1 MFSEAYYKIV
11 ENGKLYHGSTKS
23 WNGLHSIRYAKKIKA
38 LVEKHDAKSLLDY
51 GCGKGYQYTKDVEW
65 EPGVVTTLDKYLG
78 VNQVEKFDPCWPEF
92 EKYPSLNRSYDGV
105 ILIQCLGFI
114 PDDDLEILKEHLEK
128 LSTKFCYIGELQS
141 SGVADVKPKKLKLL
155 EPDKCTTGRG
165 ADWYRERFSN
175 WNGPELIFDFI

>member
-1 MFSEAYYKIV
+1 MFSDAYYKIV
-11 ENGKLYHGSTKS
+11 ENGKRYHGSTKS
-23 WNGLHSIRYAKKIKA
+23 WHGLHSIRYAKKIKA

-65 EPGVVTTLDKYLG
+65 EPGVATTLDKYLG
-78 VNQVEKFDPCWPEF
+78 VNQVAKFDPCWPEF
-92 EKYPSLNRSYDGV
+92 ETYPSLDKKYDGV

-114 PDDDLEILKEHLEK
+114 PDDDLIVLKEHLEK
-128 LSTKFCYIGELQS
+128 LSTKFCYIGELRS

-155 EPDKCTTGRG
+155 ELDKCTTGRS
-165 ADWYRERFSN
+165 ANWYREKFSN

>member
-23 WNGLHSIRYAKKIKA
+23 WTGLHSIRYAKKIKA

-92 EKYPSLNRSYDGV
+92 EKYPSLDRSYDGV

-141 SGVADVKPKKLKLL
+141 SGVADVKSKKLKLL
-155 EPDKCTTGRG
+155 DANKCTMRRG

>member
-1 MFSEAYYKIV
+1 MFSDAYYKIV
-11 ENGKLYHGSTKS
+11 ENGKRYHGSTKS
-23 WNGLHSIRYAKKIKA
+23 WTGLHSIRYAKKIKA

-92 EKYPSLNRSYDGV
+92 EKYPSLDRSYDGV

-114 PDDDLEILKEHLEK
+114 PDYDLEILKEHLEK

-155 EPDKCTTGRG
+155 DSDKCTTGRG

>member
-1 MFSEAYYKIV
+1 MFSDAYYRIV
-11 ENGKLYHGSTKS
+11 ENGKRYHNTTKS

-92 EKYPSLNRSYDGV
+92 DRYPSLDKKYDGV

-114 PDDDLEILKEHLEK
+114 PDDDLIVLRQHLET

-141 SGVADVKPKKLKLL
+141 SVNADIKPKKLKLV
-155 EPDKCTTGRG
+155 EPDKCTIGRS

-175 WNGPELIFDFI
+175 WNGPELTFDFI